1 MSMGYHYLYLYPDR
15 VDRFCM
21 ARWCTYETDTYR
33 HTTLRHDVSSVAI
46 ARISVMRA
54 TRANNNNC
62 INSHKHCRVVETRRR
77 LQQVCVGP
85 PSSAL
90 NMTLPA
96 FAAERRRLQQ
106 MSTDSSARSYRSIS
120 ADSARAQQQTGR
132 TPPLL
137 SIDATERRTDGQTD
151 GHRTLHRSRSAYCA
165 GGVNNKLSP
174 RGRRDDMPPPFAVRL
189 AADLRP
195 SADGSSVCTWLS

>member
-1 MSMGYHYLYLYPDR
+1 
-15 VDRFCM
+15 M